1 MNNTPN
7 TSPLDAKRASPF
19 PGQTALR
26 ALLAGLAPRLW
37 EIPRIIRVQPPEAP
51 LPPNAIAVVR
61 EAEGCTVIES
71 VADHTPSGAE
81 PQWAQ
86 ITLAVD
92 SSLQAVGLTAAVA
105 TALTDAGVP
114 CNVVAA
120 MHHDHLFVP
129 WAQRDDALAALQ
141 TLSAEHR

>member
-1 MNNTPN
+1 MNVTP
-7 TSPLDAKRASPF
+7 SIVASTPGF
-19 PGQTALR
+19 PGQTSLR
-26 ALLAGLAPRLW
+26 ALLAGLAPKLW
-37 EIPRIIRVQPPEAP
+37 DIPRIIRVQPCEAA

-71 VADHTPSGAE
+71 IADHTPSEGE

-86 ITLAVD
+86 ITLTVD
-92 SSLQAVGLTAAVA
+92 SSLEAVGLTAAVA
-105 TALTDAGVP
+105 QALAEVGIP

-129 WAQRDDALAALQ
+129 WAQRDAALAALHA
-141 TLSAEHR
+141 LSEKSR

>member
-1 MNNTPN
+1 MSTTPS
-7 TSPLDAKRASPF
+7 TVPATAARF

-26 ALLAGLAPRLW
+26 ALLAGLSPKLW
-37 EIPRIIRVQPPEAP
+37 EIPRIIRVQPCDAP

-71 VADHTPSGAE
+71 IADHTPSEGE

-86 ITLAVD
+86 ITLSID
-92 SSLQAVGLTAAVA
+92 SSLEAVGLTAAVA
-105 TALTDAGVP
+105 QALAEAGIP

-129 WAQRDDALAALQ
+129 WAQRDAALAALH
-141 TLSAEHR
+141 TLSEKSR

>member
-1 MNNTPN
+1 MN
-7 TSPLDAKRASPF
+7 AAF
-19 PGQTALR
+19 PGQASLR
-26 ALLAGLAPRLW
+26 ALLAGLSPQLW
-37 EIPRIIRVQPPEAP
+37 AIPRIIRAQLAEAA
-51 LPPNAIAVVR
+51 LPPNAIVVVR
-61 EAEGCTVIES
+61 EAEGTTVIES
-71 VADHTPSGAE
+71 IADHTPSEGE

-92 SSLQAVGLTAAVA
+92 SSLEAVGLTAAVA
-105 TALTDAGVP
+105 KALGDAGIP

-129 WAQRDDALAALQ
+129 WAQRDAAMAALQ

>member
-1 MNNTPN
+1 
-7 TSPLDAKRASPF
+7 
-19 PGQTALR
+19 
-26 ALLAGLAPRLW
+26 LAPQLW

-51 LPPNAIAVVR
+51 LPPNAIVVVR
-61 EAEGCTVIES
+61 EAEGTTVIES
-71 VADHTPSGAE
+71 IADHTPSDGE

-92 SSLQAVGLTAAVA
+92 SSLEAVGLTASVS
-105 TALTDAGVP
+105 TALSAAGVP

-129 WAQRDDALAALQ
+129 WAKRDMAVSALRKLASQ
-141 TLSAEHR
+141 